1 MLPRHK
7 ESVRNHP
14 FKFVVGMVM
23 HLGVIAALAGA
34 LMLVFQPAAGVIW
47 MARLR
52 PLFVA
57 GLAAAAYLFVRRCLS
72 ADLKAMSTPDD
83 FLAVLSTCGLLAVMA
98 LVDAGPH
105 GPVAALLYTAAL
117 LVYVPLGKL
126 RHAVFFFAAR
136 AEYGGRL
143 GWRGVYP
150 PPAGEAN

>member
-14 FKFVVGMVM
+14 FKFAVGMIM

-34 LMLVFQPAAGVIW
+34 LMMVVEPAAGVAG
-47 MARLR
+47 MTRLR
-52 PLFVA
+52 PLFIS

-72 ADLKAMSTPDD
+72 RDLKAMSTPDD
-83 FLAVLSTCGLLAVMA
+83 FLAALSTFGLLAVMV
-98 LVDAGPH
+98 LVDAGPR
-105 GPVAALLYTAAL
+105 GPVVALLYTALL

-136 AEYGGRL
+136 ADYGGRL

-150 PPAGEAN
+150 PAAGEAK